1 MEEINKKRIVKSR
14 SYGEALPLIPKG
26 IILLNKETDVK
37 NSSTSC
43 NKISVHNFR
52 KYTIQN
58 LQNRNNQLITNTN
71 DSLLKTIATKNQ
83 TDYLEISRKNKEN
96 QNSDINITKKI
107 KQII

>member
-1 MEEINKKRIVKSR
+1 MEEINKKRTVKRR

-37 NSSTSC
+37 NSTTSC
-43 NKISVHNFR
+43 NKIPLHNFR

-83 TDYLEISRKNKEN
+83 TDYL
-96 QNSDINITKKI
+96 
-107 KQII
+107 